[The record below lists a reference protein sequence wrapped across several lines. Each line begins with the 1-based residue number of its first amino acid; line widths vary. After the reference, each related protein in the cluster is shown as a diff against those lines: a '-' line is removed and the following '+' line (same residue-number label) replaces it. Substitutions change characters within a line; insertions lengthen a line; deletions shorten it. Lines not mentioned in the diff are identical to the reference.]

1 MSGTMSAVMMTNGD
15 MKMTIKM
22 PAAEMAAM
30 KADIAKGDD
39 VCRVQKPFPGA
50 GNVMVLYCG
59 QDELVAPGG

>member
-1 MSGTMSAVMMTNGD
+1 
-15 MKMTIKM
+15 
-22 PAAEMAAM
+22 M